1 MNGLFSAGTEII
13 LIFAVIIAA
22 FIALVVNFISTIK
35 NYRKQI
41 DDMPDVP
48 EKDELLHEPD
58 AKNAVV
64 LSKRT
69 DGHYEGSHLQPKYI
83 NDYYVTFMIDGEKET
98 EYSVF
103 EEAYD
108 RIFVGQS
115 GTLIT
120 VNGEFFDFGDGE
132 EITE

>member
-1 MNGLFSAGTEII
+1 MNELFSADTEII
-13 LIFAVIIAA
+13 LVFAVIIAA
-22 FIALVVNFISTIK
+22 FIAFVVNFISTIK

-41 DDMPDVP
+41 DNMPDVP
-48 EKDELLHEPD
+48 EEELLPEPD
-58 AKNAVV
+58 VKNAVV

-108 RIFVGQS
+108 IIAVGQS

-120 VNGEFFDFGDGE
+120 VDGKFFDFGDGE
-132 EITE
+132 DITE

>member
-41 DDMPDVP
+41 DDTPDVP
-48 EKDELLHEPD
+48 EEDELLHEPD

-103 EEAYD
+103 EESYD